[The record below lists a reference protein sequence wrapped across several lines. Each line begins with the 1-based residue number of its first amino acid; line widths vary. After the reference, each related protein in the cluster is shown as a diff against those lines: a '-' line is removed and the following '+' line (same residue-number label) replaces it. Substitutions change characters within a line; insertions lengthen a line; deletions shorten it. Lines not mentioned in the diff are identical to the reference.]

1 MKLNPCC
8 EPFGSLLSNAGEK
21 GFAAVPRIRGEVRKF
36 FLQARPF
43 EQDTIAKLSV
53 IDPATGEDKW
63 PSLEAATGQVTPFVT
78 VLVLPLK
85 FCPSCG
91 KDLQAVI
98 DHDPEAF
105 DEAAKGAMHLWE
117 V

>member
-8 EPFGSLLSNAGEK
+8 EPFGVLLSNAGEK
-21 GFAAVPRIRGEVRKF
+21 GCSVVPRIRGEIRQF

-43 EQDTIAKLSV
+43 EQDAVSKLSA
-53 IDPATGEDKW
+53 IDPATGENKW
-63 PSLEAATGQVTPFVT
+63 PSLEAITGQVTPFVT

-98 DHDPEAF
+98 DRDPEAF
-105 DEAAKGAMHLWE
+105 DEAAKEAIRLWE